1 MELEEIRETL
11 RLHEE
16 KIDRSTREL
25 ELLKQISTDNLMA
38 VLELRKGLEFLARE
52 FKAFKDE
59 MKAFKD
65 EMKAFKDEMKVF
77 KDEMKVFKDEMKAFK
92 DEMKVFKDEMKAF
105 KDEMKAFK
113 DEMNKKWGDLA
124 NRLGTITEDIFAPG
138 IPYLVKKLGY
148 KLRKRMLDVEYKKD
162 GLYNQYD
169 AIVEAEGEGGE
180 VVIFVAEVKSG
191 LKAAHFDE
199 FRDKLERLF
208 LYEPHYREKKV
219 VPILA
224 AFRIPEDLVNL
235 ANKRGV
241 LLIRMG
247 GEYLEPLN
255 PEVVA

>member
-59 MKAFKD
+59 MK
-65 EMKAFKDEMKVF
+65 
-77 KDEMKVFKDEMKAFK
+77 VFKDEMKAFK
-92 DEMKVFKDEMKAF
+92 DEMKV
-105 KDEMKAFK
+105 FK

-241 LLIRMG
+241 LLVRMG

>member
-59 MKAFKD
+59 MK
-65 EMKAFKDEMKVF
+65 
-77 KDEMKVFKDEMKAFK
+77 VFKDEMKAFK
-92 DEMKVFKDEMKAF
+92 DEMKVFKDEMS
-105 KDEMKAFK
+105 
-113 DEMNKKWGDLA
+113 KKWGDLA

-162 GLYNQYD
+162 DLYNQYD

-241 LLIRMG
+241 LLVRMG

>member
-59 MKAFKD
+59 MK
-65 EMKAFKDEMKVF
+65 
-77 KDEMKVFKDEMKAFK
+77 VFKDEMKAFK
-92 DEMKVFKDEMKAF
+92 DEMKV
-105 KDEMKAFK
+105 FK

-162 GLYNQYD
+162 DLYNQYD

-241 LLIRMG
+241 LLVRMG

>member
-1 MELEEIRETL
+1 MELEEIKETL

-38 VLELRKGLEFLARE
+38 VLELRKGLEGLARE
-52 FKAFKDE
+52 FKS
-59 MKAFKD
+59 
-65 EMKAFKDEMKVF
+65 
-77 KDEMKVFKDEMKAFK
+77 
-92 DEMKVFKDEMKAF
+92 F

-113 DEMNKKWGDLA
+113 DEMNKKWGELA

-138 IPYLVKKLGY
+138 IPYLVKRLGY

-169 AIVEAEGEGGE
+169 AIVEAEGDEAE
-180 VVIFVAEVKSG
+180 EVIFVAEVKSQ

-208 LYEPHYREKKV
+208 IYEPSYREKKV
-219 VPILA
+219 VPVLA
-224 AFRIPEDLVNL
+224 AFRVPEDLINL

-241 LLIRMG
+241 LLVRMG

>member
-1 MELEEIRETL
+1 MELEEIRETF

-59 MKAFKD
+59 MK
-65 EMKAFKDEMKVF
+65 
-77 KDEMKVFKDEMKAFK
+77 VFKDEMKAFK
-92 DEMKVFKDEMKAF
+92 DEMKVFKDEMS
-105 KDEMKAFK
+105 
-113 DEMNKKWGDLA
+113 KKWGDLA

-162 GLYNQYD
+162 DLYNQYD

-241 LLIRMG
+241 LLVRMG